1 VDVSLGATVAAALPD
16 GFESTTPPSM
26 HSTGGGAFLPEATTA
41 MRERE
46 TAGMTAISETSAPT
60 THQGILAWV
69 NEIAELTQPDNIH
82 WCTGSDEEW
91 EQLTAAL
98 EGTGTFTRLNPE
110 IKPNSFHAASDP
122 TDVARVEDRTYIC
135 SVDEKDCG
143 PTNNWMD
150 PNKMK
155 DLMRGL
161 YAGCM
166 KGRTMYV
173 IPFVMGHLDA
183 EKPMFGVE
191 LTDSA
196 YVTVSM
202 RVMARMGT
210 DVLRRIEELAENG
223 AEDVQWVPALHSV
236 GKPLAEGEA
245 DVAWPCNDTKYIVQF
260 PEERMIWSFG
270 SGYGGNALLG
280 KKCYAL
286 RIASVMARDEG
297 WMAEH
302 MLILK
307 LTSPAGVTKYIAAAF
322 PSACGKT
329 NLAMLKPTIP
339 GWKVEAIGDDIA
351 WMRIGEDGRLW
362 AVNPEFGFFGVAPG
376 TNEHTNPN
384 AMATINKGNSVFTN
398 VALTENGD
406 VWWEGLENTPA
417 RATSWKGEP
426 WTPESE
432 ELSSHANSRYC
443 TPIKQC
449 DMLAAE
455 YDDPR
460 GVPIDAILFGGRRK
474 TTIPLVTEARDWT
487 HGTFM
492 GATLSSETTAAA
504 VGAVGV
510 VRRDPMAML
519 PFIGY
524 NAGDYFGHWINMGKD
539 NDESKMPRIFYVNWF
554 RRSDDGDF
562 LWPGFGENSRVLKWV
577 IERLEG
583 TAAAVETPIGHV
595 PAPGSLDID
604 GLDMTEDAID
614 AALAVDV
621 EEWKAEIPQI
631 TEWFEKFGDD
641 LPAVLWTELDG
652 LKERLGA

>member
-1 VDVSLGATVAAALPD
+1 MTATIDTQTTP
-16 GFESTTPPSM
+16 STTPP
-26 HSTGGGAFLPEATTA
+26 
-41 MRERE
+41 
-46 TAGMTAISETSAPT
+46 T
-60 THQGILAWV
+60 THEGILAWV
-69 NEIAELTQPDNIH
+69 TEVAELTQPDAIH

-91 EQLTAAL
+91 AQLTASL
-98 EGTGTFTRLNPE
+98 EATGTFTRLNPDVM
-110 IKPNSFHAASDP
+110 PNSFHAASDP

-135 SVDEKDCG
+135 SVDERDAG

-150 PNKMK
+150 PAQMK
-155 DLMRGL
+155 ELMRGL

-166 KGRTMYV
+166 RGRTMYV
-173 IPFVMGHLDA
+173 IPFVMGHLEA
-183 EKPMFGVE
+183 EQPMFGIE
-191 LTDSA
+191 ITDSA

-210 DVLRRIEELAENG
+210 DVLARIEELEAAG
-223 AEDVQWVPALHSV
+223 RDPQWVPALHSV
-236 GKPLAEGEA
+236 GMPLEPGQA

-297 WMAEH
+297 WLAEH

-307 LTSPAGVTKYIAAAF
+307 LTSPQGVTKYVAAAF

-339 GWKVEAIGDDIA
+339 GWTVEAIGDDIA
-351 WMRIGEDGRLW
+351 WMRVGEDGRLW

-376 TNEHTNPN
+376 TNEHTNPH
-384 AMATINKGNSVFTN
+384 AMETIRKGNSVFTN
-398 VALTENGD
+398 VALTPDGN

-417 RATSWKGEP
+417 EATSWKGEH
-426 WTPESE
+426 WTPEIAAE
-432 ELSSHANSRYC
+432 TGELSSHANSRYC

-449 DMLAAE
+449 SILADE

-474 TTIPLVTEARDWT
+474 TTIPLVTEARDWN

-524 NAGDYFGHWINMGKD
+524 NAGDYFGHWVGIGKD
-539 NDESKMPRIFYVNWF
+539 NDAAKLPKIFYVNWF

-577 IERLEG
+577 IERIDG
-583 TAAAVETPIGHV
+583 QAAAIETPIGHV
-595 PAPGSLDID
+595 PAPGSLDVE
-604 GLDMTEDAID
+604 GLDLTDEQLAQ
-614 AALAVDV
+614 ALAVDV
-621 EEWKAEIPQI
+621 DEWKAELPQI
-631 TEWFEKFGDD
+631 EEWFEKFGDD
-641 LPAVLWTELDG
+641 LPAVLWSELDT
-652 LKERLGA
+652 LKARLGE

>member
-1 VDVSLGATVAAALPD
+1 MTALTD
-16 GFESTTPPSM
+16 TE
-26 HSTGGGAFLPEATTA
+26 TTA
-41 MRERE
+41 EQP
-46 TAGMTAISETSAPT
+46 APT
-60 THQGILAWV
+60 THAGILAWV
-69 NEIAELTQPDNIH
+69 AEVAELTRPDRIH

-91 EQLTAAL
+91 EQLTRAL
-98 EGTGTFTRLNPE
+98 EATGTFTRLNPE
-110 IKPNSFHAASDP
+110 VMPNSFHAASDP
-122 TDVARVEDRTYIC
+122 SDVARVEDRTYIC
-135 SVDEKDCG
+135 SVDERDAG

-150 PNKMK
+150 PSQMK

-166 KGRTMYV
+166 RGRTMYV
-173 IPFVMGHLDA
+173 IPFVMGHVDA

-191 LTDSA
+191 ITDSA

-210 DVLRRIEELAENG
+210 EVLDRIEELG
-223 AEDVQWVPALHSV
+223 DDVSWVPALHSV
-236 GKPLAEGEA
+236 GMPLGPGQD

-297 WMAEH
+297 WLAEH

-307 LTSPAGVTKYIAAAF
+307 LTSPQGVTKYVAAAF

-329 NLAMLKPTIP
+329 NLAMLKPTVP
-339 GWKVEAIGDDIA
+339 GWEVEAIGDDIA
-351 WMRIGEDGRLW
+351 WMRVGEDGRLW

-376 TNEHTNPN
+376 TNEHTNPH
-384 AMATINKGNSVFTN
+384 AMETIRKGNSVFTN
-398 VALTENGD
+398 VALTPDGD
-406 VWWEGLENTPA
+406 VWWEGLENAPA
-417 RATSWKGEP
+417 EATSWKGEP
-426 WTPESE
+426 WTPEST
-432 ELSSHANSRYC
+432 ELSAHANSRYC

-449 DMLAAE
+449 SILADE

-474 TTIPLVTEARDWT
+474 TTIPLVTEARDWN

-524 NAGDYFGHWINMGKD
+524 NAGDYFNHWVGIGKD
-539 NDESKMPRIFYVNWF
+539 NDAAKLPKIFYVNWF
-554 RRSDDGDF
+554 RRGAEGDF

-577 IERLEG
+577 IERIDG
-583 TAAAVETPIGHV
+583 QAAAVETPIGHV
-595 PAPGSLDID
+595 PAPGALDVD
-604 GLDMTEDAID
+604 GLDLTEEDLAR
-614 AALAVDV
+614 ALAVDV
-621 EEWKAEIPQI
+621 EEWKAELPQI
-631 TEWFEKFGDD
+631 QEWFDKFGDD
-641 LPAVLWTELDG
+641 LPDVLWSELDT
-652 LKERLGA
+652 LKSRLDA

>member
-1 VDVSLGATVAAALPD
+1 M
-16 GFESTTPPSM
+16 TT
-26 HSTGGGAFLPEATTA
+26 ETT
-41 MRERE
+41 EK
-46 TAGMTAISETSAPT
+46 PT
-60 THQGILAWV
+60 THEGILSWV
-69 NEIAELTQPDNIH
+69 NEIADLTQPDQVH

-91 EQLTAAL
+91 VQLTDAL
-98 EGTGTFTRLNPE
+98 VETGTFVRLDPSK
-110 IKPNSFHAASDP
+110 KPNSFYAASDP

-135 SVDEKDCG
+135 SLDKKDAG

-150 PNKMK
+150 PNEMK
-155 DLMRGL
+155 AVMTDLYR
-161 YAGCM
+161 GCM

-183 EKPMFGVE
+183 DRPMFGVE
-191 LTDSA
+191 ITDSA
-196 YVTVSM
+196 YVVASM
-202 RVMARMGT
+202 KVMARMGT
-210 DVLRRIEELAENG
+210 EVLRKMEEVNA
-223 AEDVQWVPALHSV
+223 DYVPALHSV
-236 GKPLAEGEA
+236 GMPLEPGQQ
-245 DVAWPCNDTKYIVQF
+245 DIKWPCNEVKYIVQF

-307 LTSPAGVTKYIAAAF
+307 LTSPQGVVKYVAAAF

-329 NLAMLKPTIP
+329 NLAMLAPTIP
-339 GWKVEAIGDDIA
+339 GWKVETLGDDIA
-351 WMRIGEDGRLW
+351 WMRIGADGRLY

-384 AMATINKGNSVFTN
+384 AMRTINQGNSVFTN
-398 VALTENGD
+398 VALTEDGD
-406 VWWEGLENTPA
+406 IWWEGLENTPA
-417 RATSWKGEP
+417 KATSWKGDP
-426 WTPESE
+426 WTPDSP
-432 ELSSHANSRYC
+432 ELSSHPNSRYC

-449 DMLAAE
+449 PILAPE
-455 YDDPR
+455 YDDPN

-474 TTIPLVTEARDWT
+474 TTVPLVTEARDWT

-504 VGAVGV
+504 TGAVGV

-524 NAGDYFGHWINMGKD
+524 NAGDYFNHWVKMGKEHD
-539 NDESKMPRIFYVNWF
+539 ASKMPRIYYVNWF
-554 RRSDDGDF
+554 RRDEDGGF
-562 LWPGFGENSRVLKWV
+562 LWPGFGENSRVLKWI
-577 IERLEG
+577 IERIDGQAE
-583 TAAAVETPIGHV
+583 AVETPIGHV
-595 PAPGSLDID
+595 PTPEALDTD
-604 GLDMTEDAID
+604 GLDMTPEQL
-614 AALAVDV
+614 AAVLEVDV

-631 TEWFEKFGDD
+631 TEWFEKFGED
-641 LPAVLWTELDG
+641 LPATLWTELDG
-652 LKERLGA
+652 LKARLGM